1 MITTV
6 CMNPSFDKTASVDT
20 LATGGLNRLRDVRV
34 DVGGKGVNVAV
45 VLKRLGVPV
54 SCVGCLGERGR
65 ESFLQMIRQEGV
77 PFDYLPMPGEV
88 RTNLKLLDNS
98 TRAITEF
105 NEPGISMD
113 SAQLEDFLTLLGEK
127 AGESEYVVLSGRLPE
142 GCAEAT
148 YQRCLKTLEG
158 KKCVLDCAGE
168 TLLHGVKERPFL
180 IKPNLPEIEGIM
192 KKELRT
198 LRGLRDA
205 ALFLIEYGAQ
215 NVIISMGKY
224 GAMLVSRTDTFFAP
238 ALMVEARSTV
248 GAGDAMIG
256 GVLAGLSRGESLAE
270 SFRWGVAAGAAS
282 VMTDG
287 TQLLRR
293 PDFEALLPKVT
304 VQEV

>member
-6 CMNPSFDKTASVDT
+6 CMNPSFDKTASVMA
-20 LATGGLNRLRDVRV
+20 LEPGELNRLRNVRV

-65 ESFLQMIRQEGV
+65 ESFLQMIRQEDV

-88 RTNLKLLDNS
+88 RTNLKLVDES
-98 TRAITEF
+98 TRTVTEF
-105 NEPGISMD
+105 NEPGISMNP
-113 SAQLEDFLTLLGEK
+113 SQLEDFLRLLKEK
-127 AGESEYVVLSGRLPE
+127 ADESDYVVLSGRLPE
-142 GCAEAT
+142 GCPETA
-148 YQRCLKTLEG
+148 YQRCMKALEG
-158 KKCVLDCAGE
+158 KRCVLDCAGE
-168 TLLHGVKERPFL
+168 TLLHGIKEKPFL
-180 IKPNLPEIEGIM
+180 IKPNLPEIEAIM

-205 ALFLIEYGAQ
+205 ALFLIGYGAQ

-224 GAMLVSRTDTFFAP
+224 GAMFVSQKDTFFAP

-256 GVLAGLSRGESLAE
+256 GVLAGLARGESLAD
-270 SFRWGVAAGAAS
+270 SFRYGVAAGAAS

-304 VQEV
+304 IQEV

>member
-6 CMNPSFDKTASVDT
+6 CMNPSFDKTASVMA
-20 LATGGLNRLRDVRV
+20 LEPGELNRLRNVRV

-65 ESFLQMIRQEGV
+65 ESFLQMIRQEEV

-88 RTNLKLLDNS
+88 RTNLKLVDES
-98 TRAITEF
+98 TRTVTEF
-105 NEPGISMD
+105 NEPGISMNP
-113 SAQLEDFLTLLGEK
+113 SQLEDFLRLLKEK
-127 AGESEYVVLSGRLPE
+127 AEDSDYVVLSGRLPE
-142 GCAEAT
+142 GCPETA
-148 YQRCLKTLEG
+148 YQRCLKALEG
-158 KKCVLDCAGE
+158 KRCVLDCAGE
-168 TLLHGVKERPFL
+168 TLLHGIKEKPFL
-180 IKPNLPEIEGIM
+180 IKPNLPEIEAIM

-205 ALFLIEYGAQ
+205 ALFLIGYGAQ

-224 GAMLVSRTDTFFAP
+224 GAMFVSQKDTFFAP

-256 GVLAGLSRGESLAE
+256 GVLAGLARGESLAD
-270 SFRWGVAAGAAS
+270 SFRYGVAAGAAS

-304 VQEV
+304 IQEV

>member
-88 RTNLKLLDNS
+88 RTNLKLQDNS

-113 SAQLEDFLTLLGEK
+113 SAQLEDFLTLLREK

>member
-1 MITTV
+1 M
-6 CMNPSFDKTASVDT
+6 
-20 LATGGLNRLRDVRV
+20 
-34 DVGGKGVNVAV
+34 
-45 VLKRLGVPV
+45 
-54 SCVGCLGERGR
+54 
-65 ESFLQMIRQEGV
+65 
-77 PFDYLPMPGEV
+77 
-88 RTNLKLLDNS
+88 
-98 TRAITEF
+98 
-105 NEPGISMD
+105 
-113 SAQLEDFLTLLGEK
+113 
-127 AGESEYVVLSGRLPE
+127 
-142 GCAEAT
+142 
-148 YQRCLKTLEG
+148 
-158 KKCVLDCAGE
+158 
-168 TLLHGVKERPFL
+168 

-270 SFRWGVAAGAAS
+270 SFRCGVAAGAAS

-287 TQLLRR
+287 TQLLCR

>member
-6 CMNPSFDKTASVDT
+6 CMNPSFDKTASVKALKPGD
-20 LATGGLNRLRDVRV
+20 LNRLCDVRV

-54 SCVGCLGERGR
+54 GCVGCLGERGR
-65 ESFLQMIRQEGV
+65 ESFLKMIRQEDV

-88 RTNLKLLDNS
+88 RTNLKLVDES
-98 TRAITEF
+98 TRTVTEF
-105 NEPGISMD
+105 NEPGISMNQ
-113 SAQLEDFLTLLGEK
+113 SQLEDFLNLLKKKSEK
-127 AGESEYVVLSGRLPE
+127 SDYVVLSGRLPE
-142 GCAEAT
+142 GCEETT
-148 YQRCLKTLEG
+148 YQRCLKVLEG
-158 KKCVLDCAGE
+158 KRCVLDCAGE
-168 TLLHGVKERPFL
+168 TLLHGIKEKPFL
-180 IKPNLPEIEGIM
+180 IKPNLPEIEAIM

-224 GAMLVSRTDTFFAP
+224 GAMLVSRKDTFFAP

-256 GVLAGLSRGESLAE
+256 GVLAGLSRGESLE
-270 SFRWGVAAGAAS
+270 DSFRCGVAAGAAS
-282 VMTDG
+282 VMTAG

>member
-6 CMNPSFDKTASVDT
+6 CMNPSFDKTASVKA
-20 LATGGLNRLRDVRV
+20 LKPGELNRLCDVRV

-54 SCVGCLGERGR
+54 GCVGCLGERGR
-65 ESFLQMIRQEGV
+65 ESFLKMIRQEDV

-88 RTNLKLLDNS
+88 RTNLKLVDES
-98 TRAITEF
+98 TRTVTEF
-105 NEPGISMD
+105 NEPGISMNQ
-113 SAQLEDFLTLLGEK
+113 SQLEDFLNLLKKKSEK
-127 AGESEYVVLSGRLPE
+127 SDYVVLSGRLPE
-142 GCAEAT
+142 GCEETT
-148 YQRCLKTLEG
+148 YQRCLKVLEG
-158 KKCVLDCAGE
+158 KRCVLDCAGE
-168 TLLHGVKERPFL
+168 TLLHGIKEKPFL
-180 IKPNLPEIEGIM
+180 IKPNLPEIEAIM

-224 GAMLVSRTDTFFAP
+224 GEMLVSRKDTFFAP

-256 GVLAGLSRGESLAE
+256 GVLAGLSRGESLE
-270 SFRWGVAAGAAS
+270 DSFRCGVAAGAAS

>member
-6 CMNPSFDKTASVDT
+6 CMNPSFDKTASVGALVAGDV
-20 LATGGLNRLRDVRV
+20 NRLHDVRV

-54 SCVGCLGERGR
+54 GCVGCLGEQGR
-65 ESFLQMIRQEGV
+65 ESFLRMIRQEGV
-77 PFDYLPMPGEV
+77 AFDYLPVSGEV
-88 RTNLKLLDNS
+88 RTNLKLVDES
-98 TRAITEF
+98 TRTVTEL
-105 NEPGISMD
+105 NEPGISMNQ
-113 SAQLEDFLTLLGEK
+113 AQLEDFLTLLKEK
-127 AGESEYVVLSGRLPE
+127 AEASEYVVLSGRLPE
-142 GCAEAT
+142 GCPETA
-148 YQRCLKTLEG
+148 YQRCLKALEG

-168 TLLHGVKERPFL
+168 TLLHGIKEKPFL

-192 KKELRT
+192 KRELRT

-224 GAMLVSRTDTFFAP
+224 GAMLVSRTDTFFSP

-256 GVLAGLSRGESLAE
+256 GVLAGLARGETLAD
-270 SFRWGVAAGAAS
+270 SFRCGVAAGAAS

>member
-6 CMNPSFDKTASVDT
+6 CMNPSFDKTASVMA
-20 LATGGLNRLRDVRV
+20 LEPGELNRLRNVRV

-65 ESFLQMIRQEGV
+65 ESFLQMIRQEEV

-88 RTNLKLLDNS
+88 RTNLKLVDES
-98 TRAITEF
+98 TRTVTEF
-105 NEPGISMD
+105 NEPGISMNP
-113 SAQLEDFLTLLGEK
+113 SQLEDFLRLLKEK
-127 AGESEYVVLSGRLPE
+127 AEDSDYVVLSGRLPE
-142 GCAEAT
+142 GCPETT
-148 YQRCLKTLEG
+148 YQRCLKALEG
-158 KKCVLDCAGE
+158 KRCVLDCAGE
-168 TLLHGVKERPFL
+168 TLLHGIKEKPFL
-180 IKPNLPEIEGIM
+180 IKPNLPEIEAIM

-205 ALFLIEYGAQ
+205 ALFLIGYGAQ

-224 GAMLVSRTDTFFAP
+224 GAMFVSQKDTFFAP

-256 GVLAGLSRGESLAE
+256 GVLAGLARGESLAD
-270 SFRWGVAAGAAS
+270 SFRYGVAAGAAS

>member
-113 SAQLEDFLTLLGEK
+113 SAQLEDFLTLLREK

-168 TLLHGVKERPFL
+168 TLLHGIKERPFL